1 MALSN
6 KRVIANQCLLVALV
20 LYIISAIL
28 IGTYPV
34 LGYLKAFAEAAIVG
48 GIADW
53 FAVTALF
60 KHPLGLKIPHTAII
74 PNSKTKIGKNL
85 SHFIR
90 ENFLSEKYVK
100 ENLRKI
106 DLHEKGAV
114 LLRANQTALTNK
126 VNETIF
132 KYINAIQY
140 KDVEKFIFPLIKTKI
155 DGFDVNVAL
164 VKLFEMIDNKNYHHT
179 AFLAILEQL
188 NIWLS
193 NKDNETMVNDQ
204 IKELIRKD
212 EDGKQTFTGL
222 LKSMFIGEPKLHKY
236 LTDFIHHIKT
246 DPEKK
251 VIERVD
257 NFFEDIIE
265 RMRTDQKVKASIVE
279 LKDQIIESI
288 PLEYHVETLFN
299 EIKKWLINDFHKTDS
314 FIKKKIN
321 DSIDTMISEIE
332 TSKTIKRWVK
342 RQIEGR
348 VPAFIAENAELIDNY
363 FVQYLENLD
372 TKQMSSLIE
381 EKVGEDLQ
389 YIRINGTV
397 IGGLIGVVLYT
408 ATEIISAISLHVIG

>member
-6 KRVIANQCLLVALV
+6 KRVIANQCLLVALILYVTSAV
-20 LYIISAIL
+20 LV
-28 IGTYPV
+28 GQYPA

-74 PNSKTKIGKNL
+74 PNSKSKIGKNL

-106 DLHEKGAV
+106 DLHEKGAI
-114 LLRANQTALTNK
+114 LLRANERVLTNK
-126 VNETIF
+126 VNDTIF
-132 KYINAIQY
+132 KAINNVQY
-140 KDVEKFIFPLIKTKI
+140 GDIEKFIYPLIKSKI
-155 DGFDVNVAL
+155 DGFDINVAL

-193 NKDNETMVNDQ
+193 NPDNETMVNNE
-204 IKELIRKD
+204 IKALIKKD
-212 EDGKQTFTGL
+212 ESGKNTFSGL
-222 LKSMFIGEPKLHKY
+222 IKSMFIGEPKLHKY
-236 LTDFIHHIKT
+236 LTDFIYHIKN
-246 DPEKK
+246 DPEQK

-265 RMRTDQKVKASIVE
+265 KMRNDRNVRASIVE
-279 LKDQIIESI
+279 LKDQIIDSI
-288 PLEYHVETLFN
+288 PLNDHIQALFN
-299 EIKKWLINDFHKTDS
+299 EIKKWIINDFHKDES
-314 FIKKKIN
+314 FIKNKIK
-321 DSIDTMISEIE
+321 DSVNAMITEIE
-332 TSKTIKRWVK
+332 TSKLIKRWVK
-342 RQIEGR
+342 REIEGR
-348 VPAFIAENAELIDNY
+348 VPVFIAENADLIDNY

-372 TKQMSSLIE
+372 TKQMSALIE
-381 EKVGEDLQ
+381 DKVGEDLQ

-397 IGGLIGVVLYT
+397 IGGLIGVLLYT
-408 ATEIISAISLHVIG
+408 ATEIISVISRYIM

>member
-6 KRVIANQCLLVALV
+6 KRVIANQCLLVALILYVTSAV
-20 LYIISAIL
+20 LV
-28 IGTYPV
+28 GQYPA

-74 PNSKTKIGKNL
+74 PNSKSKIGKNL

-106 DLHEKGAV
+106 DLHEKGAI
-114 LLRANQTALTNK
+114 LLRANERVLTNK
-126 VNETIF
+126 VNDTIF
-132 KYINAIQY
+132 KAINNVQY
-140 KDVEKFIFPLIKTKI
+140 GDIEKFIYPLIKNKI
-155 DGFDVNVAL
+155 DGFEINVAL

-193 NKDNETMVNDQ
+193 NPDNETMVNNE
-204 IKELIRKD
+204 IKALIKKD
-212 EDGKQTFTGL
+212 ESGKNTFSGL
-222 LKSMFIGEPKLHKY
+222 IKSMFIGEPKLHKY
-236 LTDFIHHIKT
+236 LTDFIHHIKN
-246 DPEKK
+246 DPEQK

-265 RMRTDQKVKASIVE
+265 KMRNDRNVRASIVE
-279 LKDQIIESI
+279 LKDQIIDSI
-288 PLEYHVETLFN
+288 PLNDHIQALFN
-299 EIKKWLINDFHKTDS
+299 EIKKWIINDFHKDES
-314 FIKKKIN
+314 FIKNKIKESVN
-321 DSIDTMISEIE
+321 AMITEIE
-332 TSKTIKRWVK
+332 TSKLIKRWVK
-342 RQIEGR
+342 REIEGR
-348 VPAFIAENAELIDNY
+348 VPVFIAENADLIDNY

-372 TKQMSSLIE
+372 TKQMSALIE
-381 EKVGEDLQ
+381 DKVGEDLQ

-397 IGGLIGVVLYT
+397 IGGLIGVLLYT
-408 ATEIISAISLHVIG
+408 ATEIISLVSRYIM